1 MSGKS
6 SQAKG
11 RRGELELARVLQD
24 YGLPVKA
31 GDPAN
36 RGRTPDLVG
45 LPFIHTE
52 VKRVE
57 RLNVSEAMAQARR
70 DSLKFKDG
78 MPAVFH
84 RRSRE
89 GWLVTMDLADWI
101 VLYMAHDRQKPP
113 RNANRGED
121 DTDDT
126 TPAKGP

>member
-6 SQAKG
+6 SQRKG
-11 RRGELELARVLQD
+11 RAGELELARVLQD

-78 MPAVFH
+78 WPTLFH

-89 GWLVTMDLADWI
+89 GWLVTMDMTDWMA
-101 VLYMAHDRQKPP
+101 LYAAYERQKT
-113 RNANRGED
+113 AERGKED
-121 DTDDT
+121 R
-126 TPAKGP
+126 

>member
-1 MSGKS
+1 MAGKS

-11 RRGELELARVLQD
+11 RRGEIELARVLQD

-36 RGRTPDLVG
+36 RGRTPDIVD

-70 DSLKFKDG
+70 DSIKFQDG
-78 MPAVFH
+78 LPAVFH
-84 RRSRE
+84 RRNRS
-89 GWLVTMDLADWI
+89 GWLVTMDLENW
-101 VLYMAHDRQKPP
+101 VKLY
-113 RNANRGED
+113 
-121 DTDDT
+121 
-126 TPAKGP
+126 KGAIKNEK

>member
-36 RGRTPDLVG
+36 RGRTPDIIG
-45 LPFIHTE
+45 LPLIHTE
-52 VKRVE
+52 VKRTE
-57 RLNVSEAMAQARR
+57 RLNISAAMEQARR

-78 MPAVFH
+78 MPTVFH

-89 GWLVTMDLADWI
+89 GWLVTMDMTDWMA
-101 VLYMAHDRQKPP
+101 LYGAYERQRAAESGK
-113 RNANRGED
+113 ED
-121 DTDDT
+121 
-126 TPAKGP
+126 GG

>member
-1 MSGKS
+1 MAGKS

-11 RRGELELARVLQD
+11 RRGEIELARVLQD

-36 RGRTPDLVG
+36 RGRTPDIVG

-70 DSLKFKDG
+70 DSVKFRDG
-78 MPAVFH
+78 WPTLFH
-84 RRSRE
+84 RRNRE
-89 GWLVTMDLADWI
+89 EWLVTMDLENWI
-101 VLYMAHDRQKPP
+101 EIYKKAFFR
-113 RNANRGED
+113 
-121 DTDDT
+121 
-126 TPAKGP
+126 

>member
-1 MSGKS
+1 MAGKS

-11 RRGELELARVLQD
+11 RRGEIELARVLQD

-36 RGRTPDLVG
+36 RGRTPDIVG

-70 DSLKFKDG
+70 DSVKFQDG
-78 MPAVFH
+78 APAVFH
-84 RRSRE
+84 RRNRS
-89 GWLVTMDLADWI
+89 GWLVTMDLENWI
-101 VLYMAHDRQKPP
+101 KLYKVLQK
-113 RNANRGED
+113 
-121 DTDDT
+121 
-126 TPAKGP
+126 